1 MPVQRLRQRRRL
13 PATASAA
20 RIAAAIVSLLAV
32 PALVMQAQDAGE
44 RTTIAGVYSN
54 EQADRGRTL
63 FEVKCQS
70 CHGDALEGGTLA
82 PALKGR
88 EFLAAFQR
96 KPLRRIYSRIIST
109 MPPEDAGTLT
119 EAESLALVALVLRAN
134 GYRAGDAA
142 LTRADD
148 LNAIVVEMPP
158 AEQQQASWNA
168 ETAENSGLQSLSRR
182 APGALRSRSV
192 R

>member
-1 MPVQRLRQRRRL
+1 M
-13 PATASAA
+13 
-20 RIAAAIVSLLAV
+20 
-32 PALVMQAQDAGE
+32 PALVTQAQDASE
-44 RTTIAGVYSN
+44 RSTLAGVYSN

-88 EFLAAFQR
+88 EFLTAFQR
-96 KPLRRIYSRIIST
+96 KPLRRLYSRIIST

-119 EAESLALVALVLRAN
+119 EGESLALVALVLRRN

-142 LTRADD
+142 LASADD
-148 LNAIVVEMPP
+148 LNMIVVEMPP
-158 AEQQQASWNA
+158 EKND
-168 ETAENSGLQSLSRR
+168 E
-182 APGALRSRSV
+182 RSRSV